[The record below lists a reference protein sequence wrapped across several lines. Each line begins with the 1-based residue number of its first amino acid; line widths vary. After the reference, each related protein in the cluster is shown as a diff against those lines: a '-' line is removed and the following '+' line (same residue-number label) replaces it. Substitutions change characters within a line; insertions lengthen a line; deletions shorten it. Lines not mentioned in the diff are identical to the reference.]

1 MKKVRQPAVAG
12 MFYPSLPEELAGEIN
27 EMLDNAGTEEAP
39 ENLYGIVVPHAGYIY
54 SGQTAAKAYKLLKDK
69 KYKTVVVISP
79 SHREYFPGI
88 SVFDGDAYL
97 TPLGEIEID
106 SEMRDRIAEGSKI
119 IFKGVNGHRSEHAL
133 EVQLPFL
140 QVALGDFKLL
150 PVVMGDQS
158 KLFVD
163 ELSER
168 LSDVVDENTLIVS
181 SSDLSHYYSKP
192 VAEKLDSIIVNR
204 INNFDYNGL
213 MNDLE
218 ENRCEACG
226 GGAIVSLMKSADILN
241 RKNAKVL
248 ARTDSGDITGD
259 SKEVVGYLS
268 AIVY

>member
-248 ARTDSGDITGD
+248 ARTDSEI
-259 SKEVVGYLS
+259 LR
-268 AIVY
+268 AIRKKLWDTFRL